1 MKTAKSLMAVG
12 LATLAA
18 APVSAAN
25 RIEETVIV
33 SSRVPMPLRQVG
45 TSVSIVTKEDL
56 ELRGFN
62 TLSNALRYEPSI
74 AVLNNGGAGKSTTLR
89 IRGESGFRT
98 RVYLDGMELT
108 DTSGVQ
114 AGPNFAHLLSNGI
127 NRVEILRGPQ
137 GVMYGADA
145 GGVINIGTLRAVEG
159 LQAGVSAE
167 YGRYGTMDLGLNIA
181 GANDLGD
188 FSIVASTFETDGFNS
203 RDFDVELRDDDG
215 YDNDTVYVSGA
226 LNATEDL
233 SFRLQGRT
241 VNGDNEYDTCSIP
254 PDFEPTD
261 VCTND
266 HEEDSWRAS
275 ARYEGDA
282 FGLEGA
288 YSSTETDRDFL
299 SAGISSFATK
309 GELERLDLIGNVR
322 VNEATSLVFG
332 GEYRDESI
340 KGDANISRD
349 QYGAFAEYQGAFSD
363 ALFVTAGIR
372 YDDNDDFGSET
383 TYRVSGAYL
392 IPAGDGEIKLKTT
405 YGTGF
410 RAPSLSEIAYNN
422 DPFSAFPP
430 ALGFELDAEQSEGFD
445 VGAGYYAQN
454 GGFAEVVYFDQRIED
469 EIFFDLDDFSGYLQG
484 DGESK
489 SEGVELTGAV
499 PLGDMFS
506 ITGNYTYTDA
516 EDAEGER
523 RRRVAKHLAN
533 LGLHLTTLEDKLK
546 LSLHLRVTNDLPD
559 DRGDE
564 VDDYE
569 VIDFNA
575 SYEVMDDLEVYG
587 RIENLTDEDYQEIP
601 SYNVAGA
608 AGYIGV
614 RYAYDSND

>member
-12 LATLAA
+12 LAALAA

-25 RIEETVIV
+25 RMEETVIV

-74 AVLNNGGAGKSTTLR
+74 AVLNNGGAGKPTTLR

-145 GGVINIGTLRAVEG
+145 GGVINIGTLRAEEG

-188 FSIVASTFETDGFNS
+188 FSVVASTFETDGFNS

-266 HEEDSWRAS
+266 QEEDSWRAS

-282 FGLEGA
+282 LGLEGA
-288 YSSTETDRDFL
+288 YSSTETDREFL

-392 IPAGDGEIKLKTT
+392 IPAGNGEIKLKTT

-422 DPFSAFPP
+422 DPFSASPP

-469 EIFFDLDDFSGYLQG
+469 EIFFDLEDFSGYLQD

-489 SEGVELTGAV
+489 SQGVELTGAV

-575 SYEVMDDLEVYG
+575 SYEVMDGLEVYG

-601 SYNVAGA
+601 SYYVSGA

-614 RYAYDSND
+614 RYAFNSND